1 MSLHRTL
8 LPFSHYSF
16 HCASLKSQVWSFA
29 IPIASLIFVTH
40 AFAYG
45 PARAQD
51 SFPAPPANHGLI
63 YVANGTNSLQPLPFE
78 TGTSPLKTDR
88 VAGNDKTSYIE
99 VKGLAAANTIDNALP
114 SFYLFVRDEANV
126 HPPFIVH
133 LTQKKGA
140 RRVTA
145 MSQKG
150 QKGFAIYSEEIVKPL
165 YRVLS
170 HAAGALYME
179 IRPRES
185 LAAGEYAIIGADL
198 ERIATF
204 RIATASNK

>member
-1 MSLHRTL
+1 MSVTL
-8 LPFSHYSF
+8 RIL
-16 HCASLKSQVWSFA
+16 SFA
-29 IPIASLIFVTH
+29 ILVASLIFGTQSL
-40 AFAYG
+40 AYG

-51 SFPAPPANHGLI
+51 TFPPPPADRTQI
-63 YVANGTNSLQPLPFE
+63 YVVNGANALEPLPFE
-78 TGTSPLKTDR
+78 TGATPLKTDR

-99 VKGLAAANTIDNALP
+99 VKGLGTTKTIDNASP
-114 SFYLFVRDEANV
+114 RFYLFVPDEANV

-133 LTQKKGA
+133 LTQKKGS

-145 MSQKG
+145 MAQKG
-150 QKGFAIYSEEIVKPL
+150 LKGFAIYSEEIVKPH

-170 HAAGALYME
+170 HTTGALYME

-185 LAAGEYAIIGADL
+185 LAPGEYAIIGTDL

-204 RIATASNK
+204 RIVAASNR